1 MDLEEPERVD
11 RLQEPLLEALKIY
24 ARRRRPNKPHMFP
37 RMLMKITDLRG
48 ISTKGAERAITLKME
63 IPGPMPPLIREMLEN
78 PEAFEDQTESTEKK
92 PELEQPAPPPALLTM
107 KKEQEDEDDS
117 WVTENGS
124 EPSPEEEYDD
134 DDDGEEER
142 GTDSDSEAWGGQ
154 EPNADVS
161 RKSHGGRAQ

>member
-1 MDLEEPERVD
+1 
-11 RLQEPLLEALKIY
+11 
-24 ARRRRPNKPHMFP
+24 
-37 RMLMKITDLRG
+37 MLCAT
-48 ISTKGAERAITLKME
+48 GAERAITLKME

-92 PELEQPAPPPALLTM
+92 PEPEQPTPPPAVVNV
-107 KKEQEDEDDS
+107 KKEREDEDDS
-117 WVTENGS
+117 WATENGS
-124 EPSPEEEYDD
+124 EPSPEEEDDD

-142 GTDSDSEAWGGQ
+142 GTDSDGEAWGSQ